1 MKHSAKALNRMR
13 AHWHKLAGRPMIGHY
28 RFTMRPW
35 KPTDPSM
42 MDILHDCRLTP
53 PRLNIRI
60 VG

>member
-1 MKHSAKALNRMR
+1 MR